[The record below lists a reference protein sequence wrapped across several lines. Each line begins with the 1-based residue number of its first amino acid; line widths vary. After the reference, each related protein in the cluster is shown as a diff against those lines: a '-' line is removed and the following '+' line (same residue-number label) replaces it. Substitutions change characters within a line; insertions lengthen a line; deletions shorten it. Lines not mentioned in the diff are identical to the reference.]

1 MTSLVSRPKQVQ
13 TNNAFFVNVGNLISK
28 VLVNTG
34 TDDAPTMSTAVWA
47 ASTSLAVTGGGV
59 FGSTISSLLATSGSA
74 FFRDGGKNVVSSGR
88 VFRKVQLV
96 VPGYVSTG
104 GVGGTGSGAPSDY
117 FQGYLELPGLQGIVS
132 GTNTPAPVAR
142 VG

>member
-34 TDDAPTMSTAVWA
+34 TDDAPTMSTCVWA
-47 ASTSLAVTGGGV
+47 ASTSMSGPS
-59 FGSTISSLLATSGSA
+59 GSTISSLLAASGSA
-74 FFRDGGKNVVSSGR
+74 FLRDGGKNVVSSGR

-96 VPGYVSTG
+96 YPGYLSTG
-104 GVGGTGSGAPSDY
+104 GVGGTGSGAVSDY
-117 FQGYLELPGLQGIVS
+117 FQGYLELPGLQGVVS
-132 GTNTPAPVAR
+132 GTATPAPVAR